1 MAVHLA
7 ANRPDRF
14 KGLILTGVPL
24 LKREARRKSPIAFPV
39 GAVGGEV
46 GTDSRPRRWSDCVAG
61 TARRTTG
68 RQTVSCAR
76 FW

>member
-24 LKREARRKSPIAFPV
+24 LRRRSQEEVPDGIPV

-46 GTDSRPRRWSDCVAG
+46 GD
-61 TARRTTG
+61 
-68 RQTVSCAR
+68 
-76 FW
+76 